1 MAPLKKCPEC
11 GSAAIEVMG
20 EPGWR
25 QTFTCKDCGMAT
37 FADLLESYGPVQTVS
52 EEDLARSDSLTERD
66 VGRKFIVVQGT
77 MHFIT

>member
-1 MAPLKKCPEC
+1 
-11 GSAAIEVMG
+11 
-20 EPGWR
+20 
-25 QTFTCKDCGMAT
+25 MAT